1 MILVSLP
8 KKDNV
13 HQAFNSKEIEEKN
26 EIKNKHKREDK
37 SKKHFFLGGVRRP
50 SPHRKMMGLR
60 SLMHLVLY

>member
-13 HQAFNSKEIEEKN
+13 HQAYNSIEIEEKN

-37 SKKHFFLGGVRRP
+37 SKKHLFWVAFVVP
-50 SPHRKMMGLR
+50 
-60 SLMHLVLY
+60 VLIGK